1 MVSTG
6 NKSPWLKSNEIIL
19 VLLLIILLG
28 SFLRI
33 YSLGSESIWLDEAF
47 SIDVSQQSVALIIEK
62 VELHPPLY
70 YIILHF
76 WMLLFGTSEVATRSL
91 SAIFGIISIFLI
103 YQVGR
108 TLFNHRVGLISGF
121 LSGISYFHIYYSQ
134 ETRNYSLLLL
144 LTLLSFFL
152 FIKILRADKARR
164 LYFPLL
170 FLANI
175 CLAYTH
181 IFGLFVI
188 MSQVFYFIL
197 LWKKYKQLRIWFFGL
212 QIATLLFFLPWIPT
226 LIGKI
231 SAILHGFWIGEPSLM
246 YVVST
251 IRTYVG
257 SGWGQIP
264 LLVVFFFLCLMGL
277 FPMKRLDG
285 KWSLSKPLSSMKDL
299 SWSISLAQVEEI
311 LLLLIWFSF
320 PIVVPYIISRFF
332 TPIYITKYTIS
343 ASPALYLLAAKGI
356 NTFTNKKA
364 IYPILMLI
372 AVLSVPGL
380 QHHYAHD
387 VKPQWRETV
396 DFIEYNSQAD
406 DAIIFCADF
415 VQQPFDYYYRGDLER
430 FGIDR
435 DVKDTQTIAA
445 IVDKAVAGKERLWL
459 ILAYEGEAFIEDYL
473 IDRFG
478 GNSVVVDEEF
488 VGVKVH
494 LFDLQ
499 VECP

>member
-33 YSLGSESIWLDEAF
+33 YGLGSESIWFDEAV
-47 SIDVSQQSVALIIEK
+47 SINVSQQSVALIIEK
-62 VELHPPLY
+62 TELHPPLY

-134 ETRNYSLLLL
+134 EMRNYSLLLL

-181 IFGLFVI
+181 VFGLFVI
-188 MSQVFYFIL
+188 MSQIFYFIL

-231 SAILHGFWIGEPSLM
+231 SAISHGFWIPEPSPM

-251 IRTYVG
+251 IGTYAG

-264 LLVVFFFLCLMGL
+264 LLAAFFLLCLMGL
-277 FPMKRLDG
+277 FSIKRLGG
-285 KWSLSKPLSSMKDL
+285 KWSLSKPLSSMKGQN
-299 SWSISLAQVEEI
+299 WSISLEQVEEI

-320 PIVVPYIISRFF
+320 PIVVPFIISRFF
-332 TPIYITKYTIS
+332 TPIYITRYTIG
-343 ASPALYLLAAKGI
+343 ASPALYLLVAKGI
-356 NTFTNKKA
+356 STFTKKKA
-364 IYPILMLI
+364 IYLILVLI
-372 AVLSVPGL
+372 VVLSLPGL
-380 QHHYAHD
+380 QHYYAHD
-387 VKPQWRETV
+387 VKPQWRETA

-406 DAIIFCADF
+406 DAIIISADF
-415 VQQPFDYYYRGDLER
+415 TQIPFDYYYEGNLER
-430 FGIDR
+430 VGIDR
-435 DVKDTQTIAA
+435 DVKDPLMLAA

-459 ILAYEGEAFIEDYL
+459 ILAHEREAFIEDYL

-478 GNSVVVDEEF
+478 SNSVVVDEEF
-488 VGVKVH
+488 VRIKVY

-499 VECP
+499 VEYP